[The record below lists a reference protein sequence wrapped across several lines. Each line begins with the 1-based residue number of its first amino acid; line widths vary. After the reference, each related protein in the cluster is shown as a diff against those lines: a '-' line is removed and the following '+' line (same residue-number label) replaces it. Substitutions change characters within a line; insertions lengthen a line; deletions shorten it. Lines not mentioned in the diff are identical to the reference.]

1 MESPKPI
8 RHKTRALLNI
18 KNEDDNRCLEWALVA
33 AIEDQ
38 LKFPKHEYRTR
49 AAHYQKSSVKMDMT
63 GISFPYTQI
72 SEVRIVISTISY
84 FKLSI
89 IASASLCS
97 LIL

>member
-1 MESPKPI
+1 MELPKPI
-8 RHKTRALLNI
+8 RHKTKALLNI
-18 KNEDDNRCLEWALVA
+18 KNENDNRCLEWSLVA

-38 LKFPKHEYRTR
+38 LKFPKHDNRTR

-63 GISFPYTQI
+63 GISFPTPI

>member
-1 MESPKPI
+1 MELPKPI
-8 RHKTRALLNI
+8 RHKTKALLNI
-18 KNEDDNRCLEWALVA
+18 KNENDNRCLEWALVA

-38 LKFPKHEYRTR
+38 LKFPKHDNRWR

-63 GISFPYTQI
+63 GISFPTPI